1 MEGPF
6 ISSDK
11 VGAQNPEY
19 VQKPNFEMILRLQK
33 EANGLI
39 KLIDIAPEVEG
50 GLDFVKAAA
59 SDFHI
64 SIAHTCTSYDTAKK
78 AYELGATH
86 LTHTYNAMPGIHHRD
101 PGPIVAASESGA
113 FAELICD
120 GKHVNYATVRLAFN
134 MFGDDHLCLI
144 SDSCEATGL
153 EDGEYSLGG
162 QKILKQNNIAVLA
175 ESPDTIAA
183 SATNLFDCMRH
194 AIFDAHIKTETAI
207 KATSINP
214 AKAIGVD
221 DKYGSI
227 EPGKFADMLLIDK
240 DFNLLS
246 VFKGG
251 RKVA

>member
-6 ISSDK
+6 ISPDK

-19 VQKPNFEMILRLQK
+19 VQKPNFDMILRLQD

-39 KLIDIAPEVEG
+39 KLIDIAPEVDG
-50 GLDFVKAAA
+50 GIDFVKAA
-59 SDFHI
+59 SKDFHI
-64 SIAHTCTSYDTAKK
+64 SIAHTCTDYNTAKQ

-120 GKHVNYATVRLAFN
+120 GMHVNYATVRLAFN
-134 MFGDDHLCLI
+134 MFGEDHLCLI

-162 QKILKQNNIAVLA
+162 QKIFKKNNIAVLA
-175 ESPDTIAA
+175 EHPDTIAA
-183 SATNLFDCMRH
+183 SATNLFDCMKH
-194 AIFDAHIKTETAI
+194 AIFDAGIKTETAI
-207 KATSINP
+207 KAASINP

-227 EPGKFADMLLIDK
+227 VEGKVADFLLVDK
-240 DFNLLS
+240 DFNLLTVYKS
-246 VFKGG
+246 GEEVE
-251 RKVA
+251 